1 MAISDPRFYLVIIGT
16 EILNGRRE
24 DAHFDFIK
32 NELLSRGWELTASFI
47 ITDTPSLI
55 EDVFNLVKKDPKG
68 VMFSFGGIGAT
79 PDDFT
84 REIAAKVF
92 RNSQIKQNKK
102 AKELIIEEFKEK
114 AFPHRIK
121 MANLPINCD
130 LLLNPVNNVP
140 GFFLDERYFF
150 VPGFVKMSH
159 PMIKYAL
166 DTFYPKAP
174 KKHRF
179 TICVEASENDLLD
192 IMKKIPK
199 SVEFSSLPS
208 IENKK
213 YKDVISIA
221 SNNKD
226 EAKKWIEFFK
236 KEVEKRGFKYQM
248 DKECI

>member
-1 MAISDPRFYLVIIGT
+1 MAINDPRFYLVIIGT

-84 REIAAKVF
+84 REVAAKVF
-92 RNSQIKQNKK
+92 RNSQIIQNKK

-150 VPGFVKMSH
+150 VPGFIKMSH

-166 DTFYPKAP
+166 DKFYPKAP
-174 KKHRF
+174 KKYRF

-221 SNNKD
+221 SNSID
-226 EAKKWIEFFK
+226 EAKRWIDFFK